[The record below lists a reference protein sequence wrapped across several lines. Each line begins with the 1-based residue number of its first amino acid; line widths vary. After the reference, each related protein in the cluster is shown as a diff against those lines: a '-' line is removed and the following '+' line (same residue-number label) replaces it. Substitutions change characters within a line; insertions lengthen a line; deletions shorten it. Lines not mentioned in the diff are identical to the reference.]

1 MNCKIPI
8 PVKYPRGHNKENK
21 SVTKKVGKFQ
31 RELTDLRVLTG
42 SNVAAVL
49 PCTGYKIY
57 IVFNS
62 NAAMFHIDDLTLRE

>member
-8 PVKYPRGHNKENK
+8 PVKYPRVNYEEYK
-21 SVTKKVGKFQ
+21 SVTKKVGKLQ
-31 RELTDLRVLTG
+31 RELTDLRIPTT
-42 SNVAAVL
+42 SNVAAVF